1 MSGDAAM
8 CEDFRKGSDIH
19 AETAGRVHGI
29 PASEVTRE
37 QRAQAKRVNFG
48 IVYGISAFGLGQRL
62 GIPRKQAADLIA
74 AVKAAYPGIAR
85 FMERSVEEARTN
97 GFARTLLGRR
107 RPIRDIASRN
117 GTLRAAAE
125 RLAVNTPV
133 QGSAADII
141 KLAMIAV
148 DAEIRRRGLRSRM
161 ILQIH
166 DELVFDVPR
175 TEVDELMSLVR
186 ERMTGVVELAV
197 PLVVDVG
204 TGRTWL
210 DAH

>member
-1 MSGDAAM
+1 M
-8 CEDFRKGSDIH
+8 
-19 AETAGRVHGI
+19 
-29 PASEVTRE
+29 
-37 QRAQAKRVNFG
+37 
-48 IVYGISAFGLGQRL
+48 
-62 GIPRKQAADLIA
+62 
-74 AVKAAYPGIAR
+74 
-85 FMERSVEEARTN
+85 
-97 GFARTLLGRR
+97 
-107 RPIRDIASRN
+107 
-117 GTLRAAAE
+117 
-125 RLAVNTPV
+125 

-175 TEVDELMSLVR
+175 AEVDELTSLVR

-204 TGRTWL
+204 MGRTWL
-210 DAH
+210 EAH

>member
-1 MSGDAAM
+1 M
-8 CEDFRKGSDIH
+8 
-19 AETAGRVHGI
+19 
-29 PASEVTRE
+29 
-37 QRAQAKRVNFG
+37 
-48 IVYGISAFGLGQRL
+48 
-62 GIPRKQAADLIA
+62 
-74 AVKAAYPGIAR
+74 
-85 FMERSVEEARTN
+85 EEAREH

-148 DAEIRRRGLRSRM
+148 DAEIRRRGLGARM

-166 DELVFDVPR
+166 DELLFDVPR
-175 TEVDELMSLVR
+175 AELDEVEALVR

-204 TGRTWL
+204 HGRTWL